1 MNSISNSEF
10 DQELSLENIESP
22 ANLQEMRRNRST
34 IIKLPMLASSILT
47 GEKRKVKH
55 CRIKSRSLEVS
66 FCELNLTKPKKRI
79 QQDSVIREKDHNKLK
94 FHKITG
100 LVKIKKPKKHLIEN
114 KIDNLRKALDRD
126 LKKHTKLSIIDSLE
140 SKVKE
145 RIYSSIKILQKSR
158 NQNTIASFSII
169 HAVLENDIRLIE
181 AHIDECLNDYQR
193 VILVNTRD
201 QYSRTCL
208 HYAASL
214 GQVETIEMMMV
225 TGADPRIKDAYGRT
239 SLHYAA
245 FQDNK
250 DIIELLKRAFYKASK
265 ISERAN
271 ENTNYHTI
279 ARLLKHKKLKK
290 MAKLPKPQA
299 NLLNAFPTE
308 AKLLDYSMLCL
319 EIQRHM
325 DRMGISETKS
335 QLKRAEILN
344 LEEYFN
350 NKDDIGR
357 TALHIAALCDKI
369 SIIRILLDNGAN
381 PDIKDINGSRPLE
394 LSSSKLASSILI
406 GRMKSSKR
414 MITQKSIKIS
424 ENKTSG
430 ILTKDLLSID
440 DHKLL
445 SFHTGTSQENY
456 LHIAIKSKNLDAV
469 TILLQ
474 KNLSP
479 VIQNKFG

>member
-1 MNSISNSEF
+1 M
-10 DQELSLENIESP
+10 
-22 ANLQEMRRNRST
+22 
-34 IIKLPMLASSILT
+34 
-47 GEKRKVKH
+47 
-55 CRIKSRSLEVS
+55 
-66 FCELNLTKPKKRI
+66 
-79 QQDSVIREKDHNKLK
+79 
-94 FHKITG
+94 
-100 LVKIKKPKKHLIEN
+100 
-114 KIDNLRKALDRD
+114 
-126 LKKHTKLSIIDSLE
+126 
-140 SKVKE
+140 
-145 RIYSSIKILQKSR
+145 
-158 NQNTIASFSII
+158 
-169 HAVLENDIRLIE
+169 LENDIRLIE